1 MYNCRKHPAEQLGVE
16 LDSAG
21 YGPSFDTQYRQ
32 RLTFKDREHEVF
44 PNNEGVVGTE
54 IIDPSGNREAIDI
67 ASTDHSNANKIQN
80 MKSDPVM
87 NGVSEMLWE
96 DLQIGERIGIG
107 KSPIITVLLFEVC
120 GFTEKIFWRVQTL
133 LRYYT

>member
-1 MYNCRKHPAEQLGVE
+1 MICCCVDSILYNCRKHPAEPLGVE
-16 LDSAG
+16 PDSVG
-21 YGPSFDTQYRQ
+21 HGPSSDTQYGQ
-32 RLTFKDREHEVF
+32 RLTFKDTEHEVF
-44 PNNEGVVGTE
+44 PNDAGVVGTE

-67 ASTDHSNANKIQN
+67 ASTDQSNANKIQN

-107 KSPIITVLLFEVC
+107 KTPIITVLLF
-120 GFTEKIFWRVQTL
+120 
-133 LRYYT
+133 